1 MGRRLVE
8 RRLRDVGGKLR
19 SLRASLA
26 VVEEQLAHLSD
37 EAEEMGLRALV
48 SETPGADLEY
58 REARRHADAMLK
70 HRNSVREAI
79 AELEARQ
86 DQLLEQIRH

>member
-1 MGRRLVE
+1 
-8 RRLRDVGGKLR
+8 
-19 SLRASLA
+19 LA
-26 VVEEQLAHLSD
+26 IVEEQLAHLSD

-48 SETPGADLEY
+48 SETPGADLDY

-86 DQLLEQIRH
+86 DQLLEQIRQ